1 MSTTYTPTPNA
12 LPATLELP
20 QDAVEDLVVETVNTN
35 TAILADAILQNADDI
50 DSTQTDLDTAEVII
64 ERIRLARAYQAEV
77 LGTTVAVGDYLE
89 INNSDV
95 NVGGFATFSIGGGGT
110 ELRPPVLSNMG
121 VYRVNIDLIATTAD
135 ASTSAPIV
143 VEITLYNSVG
153 PTETVI
159 ATALNR
165 RWSAT
170 TGITIPVNKSC
181 LIDFT
186 GLTAT
191 SRIRLKNASA
201 DTITLNSTSR
211 ISVNRVGDGT

>member
-1 MSTTYTPTPNA
+1 MSTTYTPTPA
-12 LPATLELP
+12 PLPATLELP
-20 QDAVEDLVVETVNTN
+20 QDAVEALVVETVNTN

-50 DSTQTDLDTAEVII
+50 DSTQTDLDTAEVVI

-77 LGTTVAVGDYLE
+77 LGTSIADGDYLE

-95 NVGGFATFSIGGGGT
+95 NIGGFATFSIGGGGD
-110 ELRPPVLSNMG
+110 ELRPPILSNMG
-121 VYRVNIDLIATTAD
+121 AYRVDIDLIATTANT
-135 ASTSAPIV
+135 ANPSPIV

-159 ATALNR
+159 ATALER

-170 TGITIPVNKSC
+170 TGISIPVSKSC
-181 LIDFT
+181 IIDFT

-191 SRIRLKNASA
+191 SRIRLKNMSGDA
-201 DTITLNSTSR
+201 ITLDAASR
-211 ISVNRVGDGT
+211 ISVNRIGDGT